1 MSKISATAV
10 HSQPRQGLTY
20 HAMPSNEMTIA
31 RLGADCG
38 NRQIKF
44 GWDVCNISVI
54 PSVMYH
60 PIAIDYI
67 SPEAKDTHVVRYH
80 AGQCSELS
88 EQTWVV
94 GRSAHAFNGSHTFL
108 GEKADNMHKLALAC
122 IPVVG
127 DDVISPVSLRIK
139 ELRLCL
145 PDAHDQNKVEI
156 LKMKLVGKHHLTID
170 EQEMKVAIERV
181 KVIPEGLDAYRWL
194 EHQGFYQYLGING
207 VLDIGGGNTTGQLFS
222 DSDDPIGGSRCVA
235 PGMVALARAIATDP
249 ALFGAETKGCS
260 PKLETILDGIA
271 NCSLAYGTT
280 GISFAEVFP
289 KYLELWIQDIYRALK
304 TVWDPY
310 LKTLGEVAI
319 IGGGASHGQW
329 FVDRTKG
336 RFKIALEPTICTV
349 RGMLV

>member
-54 PSVMYH
+54 PSVIYH
-60 PIAIDYI
+60 PIAIDRI
-67 SPEAKDTHVVRYH
+67 SSEAKDTHIVRYH
-80 AGQCSELS
+80 AGQSSELS

-94 GRSAHAFNGSHTFL
+94 GRSAHSFNGSHTFL

-127 DDVISPVSLRIK
+127 DDLISPVSLRIK

-170 EQEMKVAIERV
+170 EQEIKVAIERV

-194 EHQGFYQYLGING
+194 EHEGFYQYLGING

-222 DSDDPIGGSRCVA
+222 DSDDPIGDSRCVA
-235 PGMVALARAIATDP
+235 PGMVALARALAHDP
-249 ALFGAETKGCS
+249 VFFGAESQGCS
-260 PKLETILDGIA
+260 PALHTILDGIA
-271 NCSLAYGTT
+271 NGSFAYGTT
-280 GISFAEVFP
+280 GINFAEVFP
-289 KYLELWIQDIYRALK
+289 KYLDAWVKDIYQVLK
-304 TVWDPY
+304 TAWKPY
-310 LKTLGEVAI
+310 LKEIGEVAI
-319 IGGGASHGQW
+319 LGGGAIHGEW
-329 FVDRTKG
+329 FIERTKG
-336 RFKIALEPTICTV
+336 RFKIASEPTICTI